1 MSKRVYLSIDISV
14 IPEQEDTPVS
24 LRIQVS
30 AATVKALHT
39 RLQQAYLKDDVRVV
53 RRTTVLI
60 DLLVHHVPMAVLC
73 ERWRLSVSCLYDWQ
87 KAFLLR
93 GLDSL
98 ISRHSGGR
106 PEKLTPSQKKRLVEL
121 IEAGPLVVGCET
133 ACWNSVLIR
142 VLIWREF
149 GVLYNRHYVCTLLH
163 NLGFS
168 FQKARFV
175 SDHLDAAK
183 RLAWLQDKWPAIVG
197 AAKRCKGLILFE
209 DEASFAQWGSLS
221 YTWARRGHQ
230 PEVPT
235 SGKRKGYKVFGAI
248 EYFSGRLFY
257 RGIEGRFN
265 SESYQGFLQM
275 IMAQTSEH
283 LFLIHDGARY
293 HTSAATQAFLA
304 AHSDRITE
312 HPLPS
317 YSPDYNP
324 IEYLW
329 KKTKQRA
336 THNKYFNEF
345 TALTVSVDKALA
357 YFATHPEEVRGLSLA
372 FMCRVRY
379 LPLRTISSPS
389 GLWRL
394 SYIPFPTTH
403 PHCRPSSMRHLSS
416 HSRWNGSPPAF
427 LRSPDAWKSFV
438 TAWMTTW

>member
-1 MSKRVYLSIDISV
+1 MSTRVYLSKNTCQTTQ
-14 IPEQEDTPVS
+14 EEDTPVCI
-24 LRIQVS
+24 RIQLS
-30 AATVKALHT
+30 RATVKDLYS
-39 RLQQAYLKDDVRVV
+39 RLQHAYQCDDVRLV
-53 RRTTVLI
+53 RRITVLI

-73 ERWRLSVSCLYDWQ
+73 ERWGLSPSCLYDWQ

-93 GLDSL
+93 GLDSVVYG
-98 ISRHSGGR
+98 HSGGR
-106 PEKLTPSQKKRLVEL
+106 CPKLTPKQKKRLVDL
-121 IEAGPLVVGCET
+121 IDAGPLVVGFET
-133 ACWNSVLIR
+133 ACWNAVLIR

-183 RLAWLQDKWPAIVG
+183 RLAWLAEKWPAIVR
-197 AAKRCKGLILFE
+197 AATRRGGLILFE

-221 YTWARRGHQ
+221 YTWSRRGQQ

-248 EYFSGRLFY
+248 DYFSGRLFSQ
-257 RGIEGRFN
+257 GIEGRFN

-275 IMAQTSEH
+275 IMAQTTQP

-304 AHSDRITE
+304 AHRDRITVE
-312 HPLPS
+312 PLPS

-336 THNKYFNEF
+336 THNKYFKEF
-345 TALTVSVDKALA
+345 AALTGSVDKALA
-357 YFATHPEEVRGLSLA
+357 YFATHPETVLGL
-372 FMCRVRY
+372 FGRY
-379 LPLRTISSPS
+379 CEES
-389 GLWRL
+389 GLEL
-394 SYIPFPTTH
+394 KQ
-403 PHCRPSSMRHLSS
+403 
-416 HSRWNGSPPAF
+416 A
-427 LRSPDAWKSFV
+427 A
-438 TAWMTTW
+438 

>member
-1 MSKRVYLSIDISV
+1 MSKRVYLSIAIAV

-60 DLLVHHVPMAVLC
+60 ALLVHHVPMAVLC
-73 ERWRLSVSCLYDWQ
+73 ERWSLSASCLYDWQ
-87 KAFLLR
+87 RAFLLH

-98 ISRHSGGR
+98 VSRHGGGR
-106 PEKLTPSQKKRLVEL
+106 PEKLTPKQKKRLVEL

-133 ACWNSVLIR
+133 ACWTSVLIR

-149 GVLYNRHYVCTLLH
+149 GVLYNCQYVCTLLH

-175 SDHLDAAK
+175 SDHLDAA
-183 RLAWLQDKWPAIVG
+183 RRQHWLQQEWPRILR
-197 AAKRCKGLILFE
+197 AAQRHKGLIFFE

-221 YTWARRGHQ
+221 YTWARRGQQ
-230 PEVPT
+230 PEVKT

-257 RGIEGRFN
+257 QGIEGRFN
-265 SESYQGFLQM
+265 SDSYQGFLQILM
-275 IMAQTSEH
+275 EQTTQP

-304 AHSDRITE
+304 AHRDRLTVE
-312 HPLPS
+312 PLPS

-336 THNKYFNEF
+336 THNQYFKEF
-345 TALTVSVDKALA
+345 VALTVSVDKALA
-357 YFATHPEEVRGLSLA
+357 YFATHSDTVLGLFGLYCEE
-372 FMCRVRY
+372 
-379 LPLRTISSPS
+379 S
-389 GLWRL
+389 GLVL
-394 SYIPFPTTH
+394 KQ
-403 PHCRPSSMRHLSS
+403 
-416 HSRWNGSPPAF
+416 A
-427 LRSPDAWKSFV
+427 A
-438 TAWMTTW
+438 

>member
-1 MSKRVYLSIDISV
+1 MSTPVYLSKNTCQTTQ
-14 IPEQEDTPVS
+14 EEDTPVCI
-24 LRIQVS
+24 RIQLS
-30 AATVKALHT
+30 RATVKDLHS
-39 RLQQAYLKDDVRVV
+39 RLQHAYWRDDVRLV
-53 RRTTVLI
+53 RRITVLI
-60 DLLVHHVPMAVLC
+60 DLLVQQVPVTVLC
-73 ERWRLSVSCLYDWQ
+73 ERWGFSPSCLYDWQ

-93 GLDSL
+93 GMDSL
-98 ISRHSGGR
+98 VYGHSGGR
-106 PEKLTPSQKKRLVEL
+106 RPKLTPGQKKRLVEL
-121 IEAGPLVVGCET
+121 IEAGPLVVGLET

-183 RLAWLQDKWPAIVG
+183 RLAWLEEKWPSIIR
-197 AAKRCKGLILFE
+197 AATRGKGLILFE

-257 RGIEGRFN
+257 QGIEGRFN
-265 SESYQGFLQM
+265 SESYQTFLQM
-275 IMAQTSEH
+275 ILDQTQAH
-283 LFLIHDGARY
+283 VFLIHDGARY
-293 HTSAATQAFLA
+293 HTSASTQAFLL
-304 AHSDRITE
+304 AHSDRLTE

-336 THNKYFNEF
+336 THNKYFKEF
-345 TALTVSVDKALA
+345 AALTVSVDKALA
-357 YFATHPEEVRGLSLA
+357 YFATHPEEVLGL
-372 FMCRVRY
+372 FGRY
-379 LPLRTISSPS
+379 CEES
-389 GLWRL
+389 GLEL
-394 SYIPFPTTH
+394 KQ
-403 PHCRPSSMRHLSS
+403 
-416 HSRWNGSPPAF
+416 A
-427 LRSPDAWKSFV
+427 A
-438 TAWMTTW
+438 